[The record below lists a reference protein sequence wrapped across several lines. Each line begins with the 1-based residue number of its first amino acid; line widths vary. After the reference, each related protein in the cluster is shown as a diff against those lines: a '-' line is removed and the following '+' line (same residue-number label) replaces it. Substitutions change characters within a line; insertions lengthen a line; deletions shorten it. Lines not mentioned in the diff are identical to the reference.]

1 MSALAAALRQL
12 VGMFVDDGALA
23 LSILAVVALAGVCA
37 ASAPSAPLLAGG
49 VLAFGCLGVLLANTL
64 RATRR

>member
-23 LSILAVVALAGVCA
+23 LSILAVVALAGVFA
-37 ASAPSAPLLAGG
+37 ALAPSAPLLAGG
-49 VLAFGCLGVLLANTL
+49 VLAFGCLGVLLANAL
-64 RATRR
+64 AATRR